1 MIAREK
7 IGKEFGSIMNLL
19 KRRLA
24 AFDTNE
30 DCAEDSENS
39 NAFTAKQGLVIG
51 YIAKNNCL
59 GKDVF
64 QKDIEKEFSIRRST
78 ATGILQLLEKNGFV
92 VRESVKEDARLK
104 KLVLTEKAKERQQ
117 RFVEY
122 IKETTAIAFDG
133 VSEDELQILESIMNK
148 VKKNLEDK

>member
-1 MIAREK
+1 MIQRQR

-19 KRRLA
+19 KRHLS
-24 AFDTNE
+24 AFDANE
-30 DCAEDSENS
+30 DGAISSQD
-39 NAFTAKQGLVIG
+39 NAFTAKQGLVLG
-51 YIAKNNCL
+51 YIAKKNCE

-104 KLVLTEKAKERQQ
+104 KLVLTEKAKQRQK

-122 IKETTAIAFDG
+122 LDEITTIAFDG
-133 VSEDELQILESIMNK
+133 VSEEELQILESIMNK

>member
-19 KRRLA
+19 KRRLS

-30 DCAEDSENS
+30 DGTTDSEDSNV
-39 NAFTAKQGLVIG
+39 FTAKQGLIIG
-51 YIAKNNCL
+51 YIATKNC
-59 GKDVF
+59 GGHDVF

-104 KLVLTEKAKERQQ
+104 KLVLTDKAKSRQQ
-117 RFVEY
+117 RFLQY
-122 IKETTAIAFDG
+122 LNETTAVAFDG
-133 VSEDELQILESIMNK
+133 VSDDELQILESIMNK